1 MNNFIRRYFHRGTA
15 REMLGYY
22 KEAIDDFKY
31 ALVLEPTNK
40 RAVLAVERLRNL
52 ILKKS

>member
-1 MNNFIRRYFHRGTA
+1 MKAYFHTGTT
-15 REMLGYY
+15 REMMGYY

-40 RAVLAVERLRNL
+40 RAASGAERWRNL